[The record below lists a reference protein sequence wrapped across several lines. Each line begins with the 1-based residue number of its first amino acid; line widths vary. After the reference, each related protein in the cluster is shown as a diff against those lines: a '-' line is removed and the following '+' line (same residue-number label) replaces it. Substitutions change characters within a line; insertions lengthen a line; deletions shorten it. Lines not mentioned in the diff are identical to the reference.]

1 MVVLSKIY
9 LGVFFR
15 TLSIKK
21 VKHLGGKFGDTVC
34 ELLNISK
41 MAELQ
46 MFSEK
51 HLQHLFDDKNG

>member
-1 MVVLSKIY
+1 MTK
-9 LGVFFR
+9 FFR
-15 TLSIKK
+15 TLPVKK

-34 ELLNISK
+34 NVLKIGT

-51 HLQHLFDDKNG
+51 ELQNKFDEKNG